1 MNNDVVS
8 SSLTRNFFVLNHSLN
23 LIKRPLNVNNFSTD
37 EILYTNNLD
46 LNIANYKKYYPTIL
60 ESLEND
66 ESCSDD
72 LYYDFYEINSM
83 SMYIYN
89 IIEEN
94 MNENMYLGTNL
105 NLNYLN
111 KLLLFIEEL
120 LNYFHQI
127 LDKKILL
134 INNIIDKTDF
144 DKEYQEYSLNLS
156 KQRSYYLE
164 HIKKTKNNGLSEDIK
179 ELWSMKL
186 E

>member
-120 LNYFHQI
+120 LDYFHQI
-127 LDKKILL
+127 LDKK
-134 INNIIDKTDF
+134 NC
-144 DKEYQEYSLNLS
+144 
-156 KQRSYYLE
+156 
-164 HIKKTKNNGLSEDIK
+164 
-179 ELWSMKL
+179 
-186 E
+186 